1 MRLLYLLNKKPKS
14 VVMPPD
20 GVQLLVWAE
29 QVLVK
34 YPKVRSQAKPEVLCN
49 VLMKKILIKTCLS
62 APSLLLDP
70 SAATIKQAQSNRRGG

>member
-29 QVLVK
+29 RVLVK

-49 VLMKKILIKTCLS
+49 VQILMTTCLS

>member
-49 VLMKKILIKTCLS
+49 VLMKKNTNKNMFVCPFLAFRSIGR
-62 APSLLLDP
+62 
-70 SAATIKQAQSNRRGG
+70 NN